1 MYTNDIC
8 FGLQLNLPYSN
19 ISIKKTFTI
28 DHVLSERQSNKLL
41 IEIPYTLLEKVY
53 GAHPYKG

>member
-53 GAHPYKG
+53 GANPYKG